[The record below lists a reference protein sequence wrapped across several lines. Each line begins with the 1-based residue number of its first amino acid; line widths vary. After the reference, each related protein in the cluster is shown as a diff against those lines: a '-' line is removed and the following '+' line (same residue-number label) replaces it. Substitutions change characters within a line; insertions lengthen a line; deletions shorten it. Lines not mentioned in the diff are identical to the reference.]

1 MAESDVPLTKT
12 DAPASPAVPA
22 ASEFSLIVPSSKEIE
37 KELVVQEAP
46 PSEEKAALLKQVEQ
60 NTNAI
65 MNIDLESSDARRQI
79 IEPIANF
86 GLETMNVSAS
96 KNNMLKV
103 TVGQLAQ
110 AGEEGGVVSKSLV
123 NLQNEI
129 TDLDPS
135 GVDFMRKGIFAKIFN
150 PVRRYFSKY
159 QKSENVISNILESLE
174 QGKNT
179 LKNDNTTLELESSGL
194 RVNSKKLKS
203 EIELGS
209 ALDESISKRLA
220 EAKAQNADPD
230 KIRFVEEEVLF
241 PLRQRIMDMNQMLV
255 VTHQGIIAMEVVQRN
270 NRELV
275 RGVDRAMTVTVSAL
289 RTSITVASALYN
301 QKITLQ
307 KIKALNETTGNLISE
322 TSKMLKEQGTAIHKD
337 AVESTISIDLLKK
350 SFDDVLASLNEI
362 SRFKQEALPKMRET
376 ISAFKELADKG
387 ETEISKM
394 EKGSAY
400 LNAGNSTPA
409 RQS

>member
-1 MAESDVPLTKT
+1 MAE
-12 DAPASPAVPA
+12 
-22 ASEFSLIVPSSKEIE
+22 SEFSLTVPDTKEIE
-37 KELVVQEAP
+37 TELKAEETP
-46 PSEEKAALLKQVEQ
+46 PPEEKTALLKQVED

-65 MNIDLESSDARRQI
+65 MNIDLESTDARRQV

-103 TVGQLAQ
+103 QVGDLAQ
-110 AGEEGGVVSKSLV
+110 KGGEGGDVSKSLV
-123 NLQNEI
+123 DLQNEI

-135 GVDFMRKGIFAKIFN
+135 KVNFMRKGILAKIFN
-150 PVRRYFSKY
+150 PVRRYFNKY
-159 QKSENVISNILESLE
+159 QKSEDVISNILDSLE
-174 QGKNT
+174 KGKAT
-179 LKNDNTTLELESSGL
+179 LKNDNTTLELESSSM
-194 RVNSKKLKS
+194 RANSKKLKN

-209 ALDESISKRLA
+209 ALDDSISKRLE
-220 EAKAQNADPD
+220 EAKTQNADPD

-275 RGVDRAMTVTVSAL
+275 RGVDRAKTVTVSAL

-322 TSKMLKEQGTAIHKD
+322 TSKMLKEQGTEIHKQ
-337 AVESTISIDLLKK
+337 AVESTVSV
-350 SFDDVLASLNEI
+350 DVLKQSFQDVLDSLSEI
-362 SRFKQEALPKMRET
+362 SRFKQEALPKMKDT
-376 ISAFKELADKG
+376 IAAFKELADKG

-394 EKGSAY
+394 EKGSSY
-400 LNAGNSTPA
+400 LNQADQTPA
-409 RQS
+409 PKS